1 MNIEFTARHFH
12 APDEVR
18 EYAEEEV
25 LRINRVFD
33 RAVNCHII
41 LEHEHNE
48 YITELNL
55 LMPQFSLNVKETSVN
70 VKESID
76 KAVDKMMTRVTKA
89 KEKML
94 SH

>member
-12 APDEVR
+12 APAELR
-18 EYAEEEV
+18 EYAEKEV

-41 LEHEHNE
+41 LEHEHNA
-48 YITELNL
+48 YKTELNL

-76 KAVDKMMTRVTKA
+76 KAVDKMITRITKA

-94 SH
+94 TH